1 MRRLL
6 VRRGLQSLL
15 VALGV
20 GLLAFVITRLLPGD
34 PAATWAGPRATEA
47 QLAQVRIQLGLDQP
61 LPVQLA
67 AYLGDLVRGDWGLS
81 IHTRQPVLSDVAGR
95 FMTSLELVG
104 LAMLLAGLVG
114 IPMGVAAARW
124 RGRLPDWMSGLTSST
139 LASVPVFWLA
149 LVLQLVFAST
159 LHWLPVAGRWD
170 RDLNKLAQAATTTH
184 MVLVDS
190 LLAGNMEL
198 FVSGLTHL
206 VLPAIVIA
214 AYPIALFARLTRAGL
229 LETMGEE
236 HVRMARA
243 IGFPERTI
251 IWRFALRASLG
262 PALSALAL
270 VFGYALGN
278 TFLVENLFNFQGL
291 GSYAV
296 DSIAALDAPAI
307 AGTTIFVALA
317 YLVANF
323 LVDMLRPL
331 MDPRLREPGR

>member
-6 VRRGLQSLL
+6 IRRGLQSLL

-47 QLAQVRIQLGLDQP
+47 QLVSVRIQLGLDQP
-61 LPVQLA
+61 LPGHVWS
-67 AYLGDLVRGDWGLS
+67 YMSDLVRGDWGTS

-104 LAMLLAGLVG
+104 LSMLLAGLVG
-114 IPMGVAAARW
+114 IPLGVAAARW
-124 RGRLPDWMSGLTSST
+124 RGRAPDWGAGLSSAL

-149 LVLQLVFAST
+149 LVLQLVFATS

-170 RDLNKLAQAATTTH
+170 RGLNHAAQEAARTH

-190 LLAGNMEL
+190 ILAGNPAL
-198 FVSGLTHL
+198 FWSGLAHL

-236 HVRMARA
+236 HIRMARA
-243 IGFPERTI
+243 IGYPERTV
-251 IWRFALRASLG
+251 IWRFALRPSMG
-262 PALSALAL
+262 PVLSALAL
-270 VFGYALGN
+270 VFGFALGN

-323 LVDMLRPL
+323 LVDMARPL